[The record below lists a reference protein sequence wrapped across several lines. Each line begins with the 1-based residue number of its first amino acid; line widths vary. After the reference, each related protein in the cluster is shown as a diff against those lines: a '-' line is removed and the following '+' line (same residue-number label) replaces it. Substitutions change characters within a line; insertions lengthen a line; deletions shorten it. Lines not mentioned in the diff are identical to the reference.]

1 MKDKEN
7 SKTREQLQSEIEK
20 MTEDWPKNQDFP
32 KGQTPSGKSLTPSFV
47 LLMIEVLM
55 AVLLIKLLV

>member
-20 MTEDWPKNQDFP
+20 MTEDWNSQDCPK
-32 KGQTPSGKSLTPSFV
+32 KEISSKSLTPSFV
-47 LLMIEVLM
+47 LLMIE
-55 AVLLIKLLV
+55 LLIAIMLFKLLI